1 MNTKMFPEAAILPT
15 FKSESKWMI
24 TCIKL
29 VILKK
34 KKKKK
39 RYNDLTI
46 FNLTTGF

>member
-1 MNTKMFPEAAILPT
+1 MDDNVYKTGYFEK
-15 FKSESKWMI
+15 KK
-24 TCIKL
+24 
-29 VILKK
+29 KK